1 MPGTSRLVPPGIVCT
16 SAGAGRATLLRL
28 AATSAVLGIHL
39 ASAPAATATTAPMP
53 AILKNCRL
61 VAAFEAA
68 VAGRAI
74 GCAAP
79 DEPALGFSAVD
90 PVNGGVVTAVCVSF
104 SGSVS

>member
-16 SAGAGRATLLRL
+16 S
-28 AATSAVLGIHL
+28 

-90 PVNGGVVTAVCVSF
+90 HADDELSARPVVS
-104 SGSVS
+104 STGAASTGSVTPGTSCRRKTATRK